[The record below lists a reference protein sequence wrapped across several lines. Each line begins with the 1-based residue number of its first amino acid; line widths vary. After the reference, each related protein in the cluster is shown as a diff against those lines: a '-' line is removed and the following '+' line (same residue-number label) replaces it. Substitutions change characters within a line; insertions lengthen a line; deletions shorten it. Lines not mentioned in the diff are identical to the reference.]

1 MNKSYLVTG
10 AKLRCMWGSKPG
22 TLVISEGH
30 NVIAGGRPKANCSD
44 SRKGENIPEFGIC
57 GISSCGRT
65 CRECM
70 SLADKWINTSGSSWK
85 LEKLNGDTALTMD
98 SILLCRKG
106 GIIVPE
112 TSGQG
117 DVRKID
123 WKQLMARYPI
133 LGFAAMLGKM
143 GCSVFGFDPINLNT
157 GNFIYEKEDLVI
169 HGITTLSFHIT
180 YNSMEEYSGGSLGE
194 GWHHNYEISVDDKGD
209 GMLDLHLGDGRV
221 VSYRRSIG
229 NLYTP
234 LLKGI
239 GLIKQEPDGYHYAA
253 GKDMEYTF
261 DKQGRLLTR
270 KDRNG
275 NTDRFVYNS
284 SGQLCEARG
293 ANGGILYYR
302 YNKEGNLYH
311 VSDHTGREV
320 CLRYSYRVL
329 QQYINPSGQ
338 TYTYQYNENL
348 RLESVT
354 TPRGI
359 EGVRNVYDGA
369 NRVISQTLPDGGTAE
384 FLYDDEGKRT
394 YARDQNGYITSYE
407 SDDKFRNIRT
417 LYKDG
422 EERYAYN
429 DNDQRTLYVDKN
441 GNKTQYSYDEQGNLI
456 KIQDALGI
464 VKNFTYNTEGKLL
477 TASIEGDQ
485 LLENIYDKDGHLIR
499 TTDALGRSRKTVY
512 DDKGLPVQIILPDGS
527 SIELTHDERGN
538 ISSIT
543 NAGQSAILYE
553 YDALNRVIQVTDSEG
568 NQVSYQYDERDH
580 LLSETN
586 PEGAVR
592 SYVYDASGR
601 PVKTTDFDGGVML
614 TAYNVVGKPEK
625 ITDKEGSETKISY
638 DPAGN
643 ISEEV
648 SPSGTVSVYQYD
660 RNNRLI
666 QAKQTAPQ
674 QEEPAERVT
683 EYTYDPAGNLLRAQ
697 AGDGKEVMTAV
708 SYEYDAL
715 NRVTAVTSPAGGR
728 TVYTYDKKTGKI
740 SSITDAAG
748 NQRTFRY
755 NILGELTEE
764 TDIHGNTTRYEYNAL
779 GRPATITDGAGRTT
793 RHTYL
798 PGGRLEKTEY
808 SDGTYIS
815 YEYDSIGRLKK
826 KTDQSGRS
834 ITYTYDCMGRIL
846 TVSGSAGQ
854 EKSYTYDAI
863 GNVTSVTD
871 ADGNVTKYAYTLNG
885 RLKEVT
891 DALGNKTEYA
901 YDKADRLIYI
911 CQHGQ
916 AGEADRTTA
925 YERDAFGQV
934 VCIRDAS
941 GGEEHFC
948 YDALGRM
955 IEKTDREGLVTA
967 YTYTPDGRPESILYG
982 DGRSAQMEYTPLRQL
997 AKVKDWLGETRIERS
1012 RQGNPVSI
1020 TDHNGRTVRYEWG
1033 SMGQREG
1040 MIYPD
1045 GTKISWKYDS
1055 LLRPVQMDR
1064 TATGRDQ
1071 LWTQYQYDGQ
1081 GRLSE
1086 KRTSGG
1092 YITRWQYDE
1101 TGLLGELSH
1110 TDASGILD
1118 RFQYTYDA
1126 AGNKTAIRKERR
1138 GFPEESGSYQ
1148 YAYDG
1153 LHRLTG
1159 VEKDGKPLRSYQYD
1173 TFGNRTVMEDCT
1185 RGIMTVSEYDA
1196 LNHLIRQE
1204 ISKDAFPEDTIQ
1216 KTYTYD
1222 KRGNLT
1228 GEYQDGDLL
1237 HGYAFNSMNRLEKA
1251 WDSEGTEAEYFY
1263 NALGQRTARST
1274 AEETEEYLLDLT
1286 KPYHNLLELHK
1297 GKHRQT
1303 FYWDMN
1309 VSAMEDENRTLQYYL
1324 QDELGSPLRVLYRSG
1339 SGAAYG
1345 YDEFGADLYDPE
1357 KNPCAGRQYS
1367 RQGEHQP
1374 FGFTGYRY
1382 DDISGTYFAQA
1393 REYQPGEGRFTAED
1407 ILRGRNTIPKT
1418 LNRYGYCWGNP
1429 IQYVD
1434 VNGRDPITP
1443 QDIQK
1448 GFWES
1453 VLNAADRV
1461 VDDFSYQ
1468 MDCIENDIKD
1478 AVNEG
1483 YQMVKDGV
1491 QTGLDFLGDM
1501 VDSGM
1506 QMAEN
1511 GMKAVG
1517 DGIQTAV
1524 NRAKVGWND
1533 IIDNTIDEIKSYSE
1547 TIEQTTGIK
1556 TMGFSPYSGRT
1567 EMGISVGYGTSFVFD
1582 SMGNLAWQVNANVGG
1597 GFFGAGAGKSFM
1609 VTNAPSYKDLEGWGG
1624 VIGGSITCKYFNMA
1638 YDQIFMSEYTGAS
1651 FYGKIGEYPLNI
1663 SMHGEASYTFTIIHI
1678 NIYKLLDIL
1687 KFKDVGTCS

>member
-30 NVIAGGRPKANCSD
+30 NVIASGRPKANCSD

-180 YNSMEEYSGGSLGE
+180 YNSMEEYSGGALGE

-209 GMLDLHLGDGRV
+209 GMLELHLGDGRV
-221 VSYRRSIG
+221 VPYRRSIG

-239 GLIKQEPDGYHYAA
+239 GLIKQEPNGYHYAT
-253 GKDMEYTF
+253 GQGMEYTF

-648 SPSGTVSVYQYD
+648 SPSGTVSAYQYD

-715 NRVTAVTSPAGGR
+715 NRVTAVISPVGGR

-826 KTDQSGRS
+826 KTDQSRRS

-863 GNVTSVTD
+863 GNVTSATD

-997 AKVKDWLGETRIERS
+997 AAVKDWLGETRIERS

-1055 LLRPVQMDR
+1055 LLRPVQMNR
-1064 TATGRDQ
+1064 TAAGRDP

-1274 AEETEEYLLDLT
+1274 AGETEEYLLDLT
-1286 KPYHNLLELHK
+1286 KPYHNLLELQK

-1357 KNPCAGRQYS
+1357 KKPGAGRQYS

-1393 REYQPGEGRFTAED
+1393 REYQPGVGRFTAED
-1407 ILRGRNTIPKT
+1407 ILRGRNNIPKT
-1418 LNRYGYCWGNP
+1418 LNRYGYCWNNP
-1429 IQYVD
+1429 LIFFD
-1434 VNGRDPITP
+1434 LNGRSPKKAKKGTDDDDDWLNLPAADTPVENPTVTFCVEAPDPGTRNAINNMEVGHTFLTVDYGNGDVYSFGFYPEKLTRTDIIFQRSIKGGVENDNGHEYNEYLTYEITREQADQLLEFAQNYDEKYNVVTNNCTTFAVDALKSIGINVP
-1443 QDIQK
+1443 TTEKTWTLPDNIEEMIGCNEYIIRFLGGYDIQ
-1448 GFWES
+1448 GYS
-1453 VLNAADRV
+1453 PADAAADIAE
-1461 VDDFSYQ
+1461 YKA
-1468 MDCIENDIKD
+1468 DC
-1478 AVNEG
+1478 
-1483 YQMVKDGV
+1483 
-1491 QTGLDFLGDM
+1491 
-1501 VDSGM
+1501 
-1506 QMAEN
+1506 
-1511 GMKAVG
+1511 
-1517 DGIQTAV
+1517 
-1524 NRAKVGWND
+1524 
-1533 IIDNTIDEIKSYSE
+1533 
-1547 TIEQTTGIK
+1547 
-1556 TMGFSPYSGRT
+1556 
-1567 EMGISVGYGTSFVFD
+1567 
-1582 SMGNLAWQVNANVGG
+1582 
-1597 GFFGAGAGKSFM
+1597 
-1609 VTNAPSYKDLEGWGG
+1609 DL
-1624 VIGGSITCKYFNMA
+1624 N
-1638 YDQIFMSEYTGAS
+1638 
-1651 FYGKIGEYPLNI
+1651 
-1663 SMHGEASYTFTIIHI
+1663 
-1678 NIYKLLDIL
+1678 
-1687 KFKDVGTCS
+1687 

>member
-22 TLVISEGH
+22 TLVMSEGH

-44 SRKGENIPEFGIC
+44 SRKGENIPDFGIC

-180 YNSMEEYSGGSLGE
+180 YNSMEEYSGGALGE
-194 GWHHNYEISVDDKGD
+194 GWHHNYEILVDDKGD
-209 GMLDLHLGDGRV
+209 GMLELHLGDGRV
-221 VSYRRSIG
+221 VPYRRSIG

-239 GLIKQEPDGYHYAA
+239 GLIKQEPNGYHYAT
-253 GKDMEYTF
+253 GQGMEYTF

-369 NRVISQTLPDGGTAE
+369 NRVVSQTLPDGGTAE

-648 SPSGTVSVYQYD
+648 SPSGTVSAYQYD

-715 NRVTAVTSPAGGR
+715 NRVTAVISPAGGR

-854 EKSYTYDAI
+854 EKSYTYDAM
-863 GNVTSVTD
+863 GNVTSATD

-934 VCIRDAS
+934 VCIRDAL

-997 AKVKDWLGETRIERS
+997 AKVKDWLGETKIERD
-1012 RQGNPVSI
+1012 RCGNPVSI

-1064 TATGRDQ
+1064 TAAGRDP

-1126 AGNKTAIRKERR
+1126 AGNKTAIKKERR

-1148 YAYDG
+1148 YTYDG

-1204 ISKDAFPEDTIQ
+1204 ISKGAFPEDTIQ

-1263 NALGQRTARST
+1263 NALGQRTAT

-1286 KPYHNLLELHK
+1286 KPYHNLLERQK

-1345 YDEFGADLYDPE
+1345 YDEFGVDLYDPE

>member
-1 MNKSYLVTG
+1 M
-10 AKLRCMWGSKPG
+10 
-22 TLVISEGH
+22 
-30 NVIAGGRPKANCSD
+30 
-44 SRKGENIPEFGIC
+44 
-57 GISSCGRT
+57 
-65 CRECM
+65 
-70 SLADKWINTSGSSWK
+70 
-85 LEKLNGDTALTMD
+85 
-98 SILLCRKG
+98 
-106 GIIVPE
+106 
-112 TSGQG
+112 
-117 DVRKID
+117 
-123 WKQLMARYPI
+123 
-133 LGFAAMLGKM
+133 
-143 GCSVFGFDPINLNT
+143 
-157 GNFIYEKEDLVI
+157 
-169 HGITTLSFHIT
+169 
-180 YNSMEEYSGGSLGE
+180 
-194 GWHHNYEISVDDKGD
+194 
-209 GMLDLHLGDGRV
+209 
-221 VSYRRSIG
+221 
-229 NLYTP
+229 
-234 LLKGI
+234 
-239 GLIKQEPDGYHYAA
+239 
-253 GKDMEYTF
+253 
-261 DKQGRLLTR
+261 
-270 KDRNG
+270 
-275 NTDRFVYNS
+275 
-284 SGQLCEARG
+284 
-293 ANGGILYYR
+293 
-302 YNKEGNLYH
+302 
-311 VSDHTGREV
+311 
-320 CLRYSYRVL
+320 
-329 QQYINPSGQ
+329 
-338 TYTYQYNENL
+338 
-348 RLESVT
+348 
-354 TPRGI
+354 
-359 EGVRNVYDGA
+359 
-369 NRVISQTLPDGGTAE
+369 
-384 FLYDDEGKRT
+384 
-394 YARDQNGYITSYE
+394 
-407 SDDKFRNIRT
+407 
-417 LYKDG
+417 
-422 EERYAYN
+422 
-429 DNDQRTLYVDKN
+429 
-441 GNKTQYSYDEQGNLI
+441 
-456 KIQDALGI
+456 
-464 VKNFTYNTEGKLL
+464 
-477 TASIEGDQ
+477 
-485 LLENIYDKDGHLIR
+485 
-499 TTDALGRSRKTVY
+499 
-512 DDKGLPVQIILPDGS
+512 
-527 SIELTHDERGN
+527 
-538 ISSIT
+538 
-543 NAGQSAILYE
+543 
-553 YDALNRVIQVTDSEG
+553 
-568 NQVSYQYDERDH
+568 
-580 LLSETN
+580 
-586 PEGAVR
+586 
-592 SYVYDASGR
+592 
-601 PVKTTDFDGGVML
+601 
-614 TAYNVVGKPEK
+614 
-625 ITDKEGSETKISY
+625 
-638 DPAGN
+638 
-643 ISEEV
+643 
-648 SPSGTVSVYQYD
+648 
-660 RNNRLI
+660 
-666 QAKQTAPQ
+666 
-674 QEEPAERVT
+674 T

-715 NRVTAVTSPAGGR
+715 NRVTAVISPVGGR

-863 GNVTSVTD
+863 GNVTSATD

-997 AKVKDWLGETRIERS
+997 AAVKDWLGETRIERS

-1055 LLRPVQMDR
+1055 LLRPVQMNR
-1064 TATGRDQ
+1064 TAAGRDP

-1274 AEETEEYLLDLT
+1274 AGETEEYLLDLT
-1286 KPYHNLLELHK
+1286 KPYHNLLELQK

-1357 KNPCAGRQYS
+1357 KKPGAGRQYS

-1393 REYQPGEGRFTAED
+1393 REYQPGVGRFTAED
-1407 ILRGRNTIPKT
+1407 VVRGNGADPKVF
-1418 LNRYGYCWGNP
+1418 NHYEYCFNNP
-1429 IQYVD
+1429 ILLVDLNGLKPRPAWLDGIYAHIQFETLFLLLYSELYVERRKKDNIYGKANVYIPGGGKTGGRGFAD
-1434 VNGRDPITP
+1434 VVLYTKDNAQIYEIKPQSYYNDLKKKQDGEDQLKRYIDTYNNNGNNPGAI
-1443 QDIQK
+1443 K
-1448 GFWES
+1448 GLPE
-1453 VLNAADRV
+1453 N
-1461 VDDFSYQ
+1461 VDTIIYKKMNYWFSKNKSIIYR
-1468 MDCIENDIKD
+1468 MYDDSPGMIYYEFIE
-1478 AVNEG
+1478 
-1483 YQMVKDGV
+1483 
-1491 QTGLDFLGDM
+1491 
-1501 VDSGM
+1501 
-1506 QMAEN
+1506 EN
-1511 GMKAVG
+1511 GQPSTVTTYELDEDTEKLLTIMLISPLVGAEAIAGVGEAVMNG
-1517 DGIQTAV
+1517 LFFLLIPQYELDTIKQRYTDGC
-1524 NRAKVGWND
+1524 
-1533 IIDNTIDEIKSYSE
+1533 E
-1547 TIEQTTGIK
+1547 
-1556 TMGFSPYSGRT
+1556 
-1567 EMGISVGYGTSFVFD
+1567 
-1582 SMGNLAWQVNANVGG
+1582 VNA
-1597 GFFGAGAGKSFM
+1597 
-1609 VTNAPSYKDLEGWGG
+1609 
-1624 VIGGSITCKYFNMA
+1624 
-1638 YDQIFMSEYTGAS
+1638 
-1651 FYGKIGEYPLNI
+1651 
-1663 SMHGEASYTFTIIHI
+1663 
-1678 NIYKLLDIL
+1678 
-1687 KFKDVGTCS
+1687 

>member
-1 MNKSYLVTG
+1 
-10 AKLRCMWGSKPG
+10 
-22 TLVISEGH
+22 
-30 NVIAGGRPKANCSD
+30 
-44 SRKGENIPEFGIC
+44 
-57 GISSCGRT
+57 
-65 CRECM
+65 
-70 SLADKWINTSGSSWK
+70 
-85 LEKLNGDTALTMD
+85 
-98 SILLCRKG
+98 
-106 GIIVPE
+106 
-112 TSGQG
+112 
-117 DVRKID
+117 
-123 WKQLMARYPI
+123 
-133 LGFAAMLGKM
+133 
-143 GCSVFGFDPINLNT
+143 
-157 GNFIYEKEDLVI
+157 
-169 HGITTLSFHIT
+169 
-180 YNSMEEYSGGSLGE
+180 
-194 GWHHNYEISVDDKGD
+194 
-209 GMLDLHLGDGRV
+209 
-221 VSYRRSIG
+221 
-229 NLYTP
+229 
-234 LLKGI
+234 
-239 GLIKQEPDGYHYAA
+239 
-253 GKDMEYTF
+253 
-261 DKQGRLLTR
+261 
-270 KDRNG
+270 
-275 NTDRFVYNS
+275 
-284 SGQLCEARG
+284 
-293 ANGGILYYR
+293 
-302 YNKEGNLYH
+302 
-311 VSDHTGREV
+311 
-320 CLRYSYRVL
+320 
-329 QQYINPSGQ
+329 
-338 TYTYQYNENL
+338 
-348 RLESVT
+348 
-354 TPRGI
+354 
-359 EGVRNVYDGA
+359 
-369 NRVISQTLPDGGTAE
+369 
-384 FLYDDEGKRT
+384 
-394 YARDQNGYITSYE
+394 
-407 SDDKFRNIRT
+407 
-417 LYKDG
+417 
-422 EERYAYN
+422 
-429 DNDQRTLYVDKN
+429 
-441 GNKTQYSYDEQGNLI
+441 
-456 KIQDALGI
+456 
-464 VKNFTYNTEGKLL
+464 
-477 TASIEGDQ
+477 
-485 LLENIYDKDGHLIR
+485 
-499 TTDALGRSRKTVY
+499 
-512 DDKGLPVQIILPDGS
+512 
-527 SIELTHDERGN
+527 
-538 ISSIT
+538 
-543 NAGQSAILYE
+543 
-553 YDALNRVIQVTDSEG
+553 
-568 NQVSYQYDERDH
+568 
-580 LLSETN
+580 
-586 PEGAVR
+586 
-592 SYVYDASGR
+592 
-601 PVKTTDFDGGVML
+601 ML

-625 ITDKEGSETKISY
+625 ITDKEGNETKISY

-648 SPSGTVSVYQYD
+648 FPSGTVSTYQYD

-674 QEEPAERVT
+674 QEEPEERVT
-683 EYTYDPAGNLLRAQ
+683 EYTYDPAGNL
-697 AGDGKEVMTAV
+697 
-708 SYEYDAL
+708 
-715 NRVTAVTSPAGGR
+715 
-728 TVYTYDKKTGKI
+728 
-740 SSITDAAG
+740 
-748 NQRTFRY
+748 RTFRY

-834 ITYTYDCMGRIL
+834 INYTYDCMGRIL

-854 EKSYTYDAI
+854 EKSYTYDAM
-863 GNVTSVTD
+863 GNVTSATD

-891 DALGNKTEYA
+891 DAHGNKTEYA

-934 VCIRDAS
+934 VCIHDAL

-955 IEKTDREGLVTA
+955 TEKTDREGLVTA

-982 DGRSAQMEYTPLRQL
+982 DGRNAQMEYTPLRQL

-1064 TATGRDQ
+1064 TAAGRDP

-1118 RFQYTYDA
+1118 RFQYAYDA

-1148 YAYDG
+1148 YTYDG

-1173 TFGNRTVMEDCT
+1173 IFGNRTVMEDCT

-1339 SGAAYG
+1339 SGEAYG

-1357 KNPCAGRQYS
+1357 KKPGAGRQYS

-1393 REYQPGEGRFTAED
+1393 REYQPGVGRFTAED
-1407 ILRGRNTIPKT
+1407 VVRGNGADPKVF
-1418 LNRYGYCWGNP
+1418 NHYEYCFNNP
-1429 IQYVD
+1429 ILLVD
-1434 VNGRDPITP
+1434 LNGLKPRPA
-1443 QDIQK
+1443 
-1448 GFWES
+1448 W
-1453 VLNAADRV
+1453 L
-1461 VDDFSYQ
+1461 
-1468 MDCIENDIKD
+1468 
-1478 AVNEG
+1478 
-1483 YQMVKDGV
+1483 
-1491 QTGLDFLGDM
+1491 
-1501 VDSGM
+1501 
-1506 QMAEN
+1506 
-1511 GMKAVG
+1511 
-1517 DGIQTAV
+1517 DGIYAHIQFETLFLLLYSELYEE
-1524 NRAKVGWND
+1524 RRKKDD
-1533 IIDNTIDEIKSYSE
+1533 IYGKANVYIPGGGKTGGRGFADVVLYTKDNAQIYEIKPQSYYNDLKKKQDGE
-1547 TIEQTTGIK
+1547 DQLKRYIDTYNNNGNIPGAIEGK
-1556 TMGFSPYSGRT
+1556 T
-1567 EMGISVGYGTSFVFD
+1567 E
-1582 SMGNLAWQVNANVGG
+1582 NV
-1597 GFFGAGAGKSFM
+1597 
-1609 VTNAPSYKDLEGWGG
+1609 D
-1624 VIGGSITCKYFNMA
+1624 
-1638 YDQIFMSEYTGAS
+1638 
-1651 FYGKIGEYPLNI
+1651 
-1663 SMHGEASYTFTIIHI
+1663 TII
-1678 NIYKLLDIL
+1678 YLM
-1687 KFKDVGTCS
+1687 S

>member
-1 MNKSYLVTG
+1 
-10 AKLRCMWGSKPG
+10 MWGSKPG
-22 TLVISEGH
+22 TLVMSEGH

-44 SRKGENIPEFGIC
+44 SRKGENIPDFGIC

-133 LGFAAMLGKM
+133 IGFAAMLGKI
-143 GCSVFGFDPINLNT
+143 GCSVFGFDPVNLNT

-180 YNSMEEYSGGSLGE
+180 YNSMEEYSGGALGE
-194 GWHHNYEISVDDKGD
+194 GWHHNYEILVDDKGD
-209 GMLDLHLGDGRV
+209 GMLELHLGDGRV
-221 VSYRRSIG
+221 VPYRRSIG

-239 GLIKQEPDGYHYAA
+239 GLIKQEPNGYHYAT
-253 GKDMEYTF
+253 GQGMEYTF

-320 CLRYSYRVL
+320 RLRYSYRVL

-477 TASIEGDQ
+477 TASIEGSQ
-485 LLENIYDKDGHLIR
+485 LLENVYDKDGHLIK

-512 DDKGLPVQIILPDGS
+512 DEKGLPVQIILPDKS
-527 SIELTHDERGN
+527 SIKLTHDERGN

-625 ITDKEGSETKISY
+625 ITDKEGNETKISY

-715 NRVTAVTSPAGGR
+715 NRVTAVTSPVGGR

-854 EKSYTYDAI
+854 EKSYTYDAM
-863 GNVTSVTD
+863 GNVTSATD

-941 GGEEHFC
+941 GSEEHFC

-997 AKVKDWLGETRIERS
+997 AKVKDWLGETKIERD
-1012 RQGNPVSI
+1012 RCGNPVSI

-1064 TATGRDQ
+1064 TAAGRDP

-1126 AGNKTAIRKERR
+1126 AGNKTAIKKERR

-1148 YAYDG
+1148 YTYDG

-1263 NALGQRTARST
+1263 NALGQRTAT

-1286 KPYHNLLELHK
+1286 KPYHNLLERQK

-1357 KNPCAGRQYS
+1357 KKPGAGRQYS

>member
-1 MNKSYLVTG
+1 M
-10 AKLRCMWGSKPG
+10 
-22 TLVISEGH
+22 
-30 NVIAGGRPKANCSD
+30 
-44 SRKGENIPEFGIC
+44 
-57 GISSCGRT
+57 
-65 CRECM
+65 
-70 SLADKWINTSGSSWK
+70 
-85 LEKLNGDTALTMD
+85 
-98 SILLCRKG
+98 
-106 GIIVPE
+106 
-112 TSGQG
+112 
-117 DVRKID
+117 
-123 WKQLMARYPI
+123 
-133 LGFAAMLGKM
+133 
-143 GCSVFGFDPINLNT
+143 
-157 GNFIYEKEDLVI
+157 
-169 HGITTLSFHIT
+169 
-180 YNSMEEYSGGSLGE
+180 
-194 GWHHNYEISVDDKGD
+194 
-209 GMLDLHLGDGRV
+209 
-221 VSYRRSIG
+221 
-229 NLYTP
+229 
-234 LLKGI
+234 
-239 GLIKQEPDGYHYAA
+239 
-253 GKDMEYTF
+253 
-261 DKQGRLLTR
+261 
-270 KDRNG
+270 
-275 NTDRFVYNS
+275 
-284 SGQLCEARG
+284 
-293 ANGGILYYR
+293 
-302 YNKEGNLYH
+302 
-311 VSDHTGREV
+311 
-320 CLRYSYRVL
+320 
-329 QQYINPSGQ
+329 
-338 TYTYQYNENL
+338 
-348 RLESVT
+348 
-354 TPRGI
+354 
-359 EGVRNVYDGA
+359 
-369 NRVISQTLPDGGTAE
+369 
-384 FLYDDEGKRT
+384 
-394 YARDQNGYITSYE
+394 
-407 SDDKFRNIRT
+407 
-417 LYKDG
+417 
-422 EERYAYN
+422 
-429 DNDQRTLYVDKN
+429 
-441 GNKTQYSYDEQGNLI
+441 
-456 KIQDALGI
+456 
-464 VKNFTYNTEGKLL
+464 
-477 TASIEGDQ
+477 
-485 LLENIYDKDGHLIR
+485 
-499 TTDALGRSRKTVY
+499 
-512 DDKGLPVQIILPDGS
+512 
-527 SIELTHDERGN
+527 
-538 ISSIT
+538 
-543 NAGQSAILYE
+543 
-553 YDALNRVIQVTDSEG
+553 
-568 NQVSYQYDERDH
+568 
-580 LLSETN
+580 
-586 PEGAVR
+586 
-592 SYVYDASGR
+592 
-601 PVKTTDFDGGVML
+601 
-614 TAYNVVGKPEK
+614 
-625 ITDKEGSETKISY
+625 
-638 DPAGN
+638 
-643 ISEEV
+643 
-648 SPSGTVSVYQYD
+648 
-660 RNNRLI
+660 
-666 QAKQTAPQ
+666 
-674 QEEPAERVT
+674 
-683 EYTYDPAGNLLRAQ
+683 
-697 AGDGKEVMTAV
+697 
-708 SYEYDAL
+708 
-715 NRVTAVTSPAGGR
+715 
-728 TVYTYDKKTGKI
+728 
-740 SSITDAAG
+740 TDAAG

-854 EKSYTYDAI
+854 EKSYTYDAM
-863 GNVTSVTD
+863 GNVTSATD

-891 DALGNKTEYA
+891 DAHGNKTEYV

-934 VCIRDAS
+934 VCIRDAL

-997 AKVKDWLGETRIERS
+997 AAVKDWLGETRIERS

-1064 TATGRDQ
+1064 TAAGRDP

-1086 KRTSGG
+1086 KRTFGG
-1092 YITRWQYDE
+1092 YTTRWQYDE

-1148 YAYDG
+1148 YTYDG

-1204 ISKDAFPEDTIQ
+1204 ISKAAFPEDTIQ

-1228 GEYQDGDLL
+1228 GEYQDGELL
-1237 HGYAFNSMNRLEKA
+1237 HGYTFDSMNRLEKA

-1357 KNPCAGRQYS
+1357 KKPCAGRHYS

-1393 REYQPGEGRFTAED
+1393 REYQPGVGRFTAED
-1407 ILRGRNTIPKT
+1407 ILRGRSTVPNT
-1418 LNRYGYCWGNP
+1418 LNRYGYCWNNPLIFFDLNGQSPKKAKKETDDYDWLNLPAPDTPVENPTVTFCVQAPDPGTRNAISAKGVGHTFLTVDYGNGNVYSFGFYP
-1429 IQYVD
+1429 EKLKDIDIIFQNNVKGMIGDDKRHSYNEYLTYEITQEQADQLLVFAQNYDEKYNVVTNNCTTFAVD
-1434 VNGRDPITP
+1434 ALKSIGINVPITEKTWTLP
-1443 QDIQK
+1443 DNIEEII
-1448 GFWES
+1448 GFNEFIIRS
-1453 VLNAADRV
+1453 LGGYDVQGYSPADAAADIAE
-1461 VDDFSYQ
+1461 YKA
-1468 MDCIENDIKD
+1468 DC
-1478 AVNEG
+1478 
-1483 YQMVKDGV
+1483 
-1491 QTGLDFLGDM
+1491 
-1501 VDSGM
+1501 
-1506 QMAEN
+1506 
-1511 GMKAVG
+1511 
-1517 DGIQTAV
+1517 
-1524 NRAKVGWND
+1524 
-1533 IIDNTIDEIKSYSE
+1533 
-1547 TIEQTTGIK
+1547 
-1556 TMGFSPYSGRT
+1556 
-1567 EMGISVGYGTSFVFD
+1567 
-1582 SMGNLAWQVNANVGG
+1582 
-1597 GFFGAGAGKSFM
+1597 
-1609 VTNAPSYKDLEGWGG
+1609 DL
-1624 VIGGSITCKYFNMA
+1624 N
-1638 YDQIFMSEYTGAS
+1638 
-1651 FYGKIGEYPLNI
+1651 
-1663 SMHGEASYTFTIIHI
+1663 
-1678 NIYKLLDIL
+1678 
-1687 KFKDVGTCS
+1687 

>member
-1 MNKSYLVTG
+1 M
-10 AKLRCMWGSKPG
+10 
-22 TLVISEGH
+22 I
-30 NVIAGGRPKANCSD
+30 
-44 SRKGENIPEFGIC
+44 
-57 GISSCGRT
+57 
-65 CRECM
+65 
-70 SLADKWINTSGSSWK
+70 
-85 LEKLNGDTALTMD
+85 
-98 SILLCRKG
+98 
-106 GIIVPE
+106 
-112 TSGQG
+112 
-117 DVRKID
+117 
-123 WKQLMARYPI
+123 
-133 LGFAAMLGKM
+133 
-143 GCSVFGFDPINLNT
+143 
-157 GNFIYEKEDLVI
+157 
-169 HGITTLSFHIT
+169 
-180 YNSMEEYSGGSLGE
+180 
-194 GWHHNYEISVDDKGD
+194 
-209 GMLDLHLGDGRV
+209 
-221 VSYRRSIG
+221 
-229 NLYTP
+229 
-234 LLKGI
+234 
-239 GLIKQEPDGYHYAA
+239 
-253 GKDMEYTF
+253 
-261 DKQGRLLTR
+261 
-270 KDRNG
+270 
-275 NTDRFVYNS
+275 
-284 SGQLCEARG
+284 
-293 ANGGILYYR
+293 
-302 YNKEGNLYH
+302 
-311 VSDHTGREV
+311 
-320 CLRYSYRVL
+320 
-329 QQYINPSGQ
+329 
-338 TYTYQYNENL
+338 
-348 RLESVT
+348 

-512 DDKGLPVQIILPDGS
+512 DDKGLPVQIILPDKS
-527 SIELTHDERGN
+527 SIKLTHDERGN

-715 NRVTAVTSPAGGR
+715 NRVTAVTSPVGGR

-854 EKSYTYDAI
+854 EKSYTYDAM
-863 GNVTSVTD
+863 GNVTSATD

-941 GGEEHFC
+941 GGEEHFR

-955 IEKTDREGLVTA
+955 TEKTDREGLVTA
-967 YTYTPDGRPESILYG
+967 YTYTADGRPESILYG

-997 AKVKDWLGETRIERS
+997 AKVKDWLGETKIERD
-1012 RQGNPVSI
+1012 RCGNPVSI

-1055 LLRPVQMDR
+1055 LLRPVQMNR
-1064 TATGRDQ
+1064 TAAGRDP

-1126 AGNKTAIRKERR
+1126 AGNKTAIKKERR

-1148 YAYDG
+1148 YTYDG

-1204 ISKDAFPEDTIQ
+1204 ISKAAFPEDTIQ

-1222 KRGNLT
+1222 KRGSLT
-1228 GEYQDGDLL
+1228 GEYQDGELL
-1237 HGYAFNSMNRLEKA
+1237 HGYAYNSMNRLEKA
-1251 WDSEGTEAEYFY
+1251 WDSEGKEAEYFY

-1274 AEETEEYLLDLT
+1274 VEETEEYLLDLT
-1286 KPYHNLLELHK
+1286 KPYHNLLERQK

-1418 LNRYGYCWGNP
+1418 LNRYGYCWNNPLIFFDLNGQSPKKAKKETDDDDWLNPPATPDPPAENPTVTFCVDAPDPGTRNAIYDRDVGHTFLTVDYGNGDVYSFGFYP
-1429 IQYVD
+1429 EKLTRTGIIFQKSIKGVIKNDKGHEYNEYLTYEITQEQADQLLEFAQNYDEKYNVVTNNCTTFVVD
-1434 VNGRDPITP
+1434 ALKSIGINVPTTEKTWTLPDNIEEMIGCNEFIIRLLGGY
-1443 QDIQK
+1443 DIQ
-1448 GFWES
+1448 GYS
-1453 VLNAADRV
+1453 PADAAAD
-1461 VDDFSYQ
+1461 
-1468 MDCIENDIKD
+1468 I
-1478 AVNEG
+1478 
-1483 YQMVKDGV
+1483 
-1491 QTGLDFLGDM
+1491 
-1501 VDSGM
+1501 
-1506 QMAEN
+1506 AEY
-1511 GMKAVG
+1511 KA
-1517 DGIQTAV
+1517 
-1524 NRAKVGWND
+1524 NC
-1533 IIDNTIDEIKSYSE
+1533 
-1547 TIEQTTGIK
+1547 
-1556 TMGFSPYSGRT
+1556 
-1567 EMGISVGYGTSFVFD
+1567 
-1582 SMGNLAWQVNANVGG
+1582 
-1597 GFFGAGAGKSFM
+1597 
-1609 VTNAPSYKDLEGWGG
+1609 DL
-1624 VIGGSITCKYFNMA
+1624 N
-1638 YDQIFMSEYTGAS
+1638 
-1651 FYGKIGEYPLNI
+1651 
-1663 SMHGEASYTFTIIHI
+1663 
-1678 NIYKLLDIL
+1678 
-1687 KFKDVGTCS
+1687 

>member
-1 MNKSYLVTG
+1 M
-10 AKLRCMWGSKPG
+10 
-22 TLVISEGH
+22 
-30 NVIAGGRPKANCSD
+30 
-44 SRKGENIPEFGIC
+44 
-57 GISSCGRT
+57 
-65 CRECM
+65 
-70 SLADKWINTSGSSWK
+70 
-85 LEKLNGDTALTMD
+85 
-98 SILLCRKG
+98 
-106 GIIVPE
+106 
-112 TSGQG
+112 
-117 DVRKID
+117 
-123 WKQLMARYPI
+123 
-133 LGFAAMLGKM
+133 
-143 GCSVFGFDPINLNT
+143 
-157 GNFIYEKEDLVI
+157 
-169 HGITTLSFHIT
+169 
-180 YNSMEEYSGGSLGE
+180 
-194 GWHHNYEISVDDKGD
+194 
-209 GMLDLHLGDGRV
+209 
-221 VSYRRSIG
+221 
-229 NLYTP
+229 
-234 LLKGI
+234 
-239 GLIKQEPDGYHYAA
+239 
-253 GKDMEYTF
+253 
-261 DKQGRLLTR
+261 
-270 KDRNG
+270 
-275 NTDRFVYNS
+275 
-284 SGQLCEARG
+284 
-293 ANGGILYYR
+293 
-302 YNKEGNLYH
+302 
-311 VSDHTGREV
+311 
-320 CLRYSYRVL
+320 
-329 QQYINPSGQ
+329 
-338 TYTYQYNENL
+338 
-348 RLESVT
+348 
-354 TPRGI
+354 
-359 EGVRNVYDGA
+359 
-369 NRVISQTLPDGGTAE
+369 
-384 FLYDDEGKRT
+384 
-394 YARDQNGYITSYE
+394 
-407 SDDKFRNIRT
+407 
-417 LYKDG
+417 
-422 EERYAYN
+422 
-429 DNDQRTLYVDKN
+429 
-441 GNKTQYSYDEQGNLI
+441 
-456 KIQDALGI
+456 
-464 VKNFTYNTEGKLL
+464 
-477 TASIEGDQ
+477 
-485 LLENIYDKDGHLIR
+485 
-499 TTDALGRSRKTVY
+499 
-512 DDKGLPVQIILPDGS
+512 
-527 SIELTHDERGN
+527 
-538 ISSIT
+538 
-543 NAGQSAILYE
+543 
-553 YDALNRVIQVTDSEG
+553 
-568 NQVSYQYDERDH
+568 
-580 LLSETN
+580 
-586 PEGAVR
+586 
-592 SYVYDASGR
+592 
-601 PVKTTDFDGGVML
+601 
-614 TAYNVVGKPEK
+614 
-625 ITDKEGSETKISY
+625 
-638 DPAGN
+638 
-643 ISEEV
+643 
-648 SPSGTVSVYQYD
+648 
-660 RNNRLI
+660 
-666 QAKQTAPQ
+666 
-674 QEEPAERVT
+674 T

-715 NRVTAVTSPAGGR
+715 NRVTAVISPVGGR

-854 EKSYTYDAI
+854 EKSYTYDVM
-863 GNVTSVTD
+863 GNVTSATD

-891 DALGNKTEYA
+891 DAHGNKTEYA

-916 AGEADRTTA
+916 SGEADRTTA

-941 GGEEHFC
+941 GGEEHFR

-955 IEKTDREGLVTA
+955 TEKTDREGLVTA
-967 YTYTPDGRPESILYG
+967 YTYTADGRPESILYG

-997 AKVKDWLGETRIERS
+997 TVVKDWLGETKIERD
-1012 RQGNPVSI
+1012 RCGNPVSI

-1055 LLRPVQMDR
+1055 LLRPVQMNR
-1064 TATGRDQ
+1064 TAAGRDP

-1159 VEKDGKPLRSYQYD
+1159 VERDGKPLRSYQYD

-1185 RGIMTVSEYDA
+1185 RGIMTISEYDA

-1204 ISKDAFPEDTIQ
+1204 ISKAAFPENAIQ

-1222 KRGNLT
+1222 KRGSLT
-1228 GEYQDGDLL
+1228 GEYQDGELL
-1237 HGYAFNSMNRLEKA
+1237 HGYAYNSMNRLEKA
-1251 WDSEGTEAEYFY
+1251 WDSEGKEAEYFY

-1274 AEETEEYLLDLT
+1274 VEETEEYLLDLT
-1286 KPYHNLLELHK
+1286 KPYHNLLERQK

-1324 QDELGSPLRVLYRSG
+1324 QDELGSPLRVLYGSG

-1418 LNRYGYCWGNP
+1418 LNRYGYCWNNPLIFFDLNGQSPKKAKKETDDDDWLNPPATPDPPAENPTVTFCVDAPDPGTRNAIYDRDVGHTFLTVDYGNGDVYSFGFYP
-1429 IQYVD
+1429 EKLTRTGIIFQKSIKGVIKNDKGHEYNEYLTYEITQEQADQLLEFAQNYDEKYNVVTNNCTTFVVD
-1434 VNGRDPITP
+1434 ALKSIGINVPTTEKTWTLPDNIEEMIGCNEFIIRLLGGY
-1443 QDIQK
+1443 DIQDY
-1448 GFWES
+1448 S
-1453 VLNAADRV
+1453 PADAAAD
-1461 VDDFSYQ
+1461 
-1468 MDCIENDIKD
+1468 I
-1478 AVNEG
+1478 
-1483 YQMVKDGV
+1483 
-1491 QTGLDFLGDM
+1491 
-1501 VDSGM
+1501 
-1506 QMAEN
+1506 AEY
-1511 GMKAVG
+1511 KA
-1517 DGIQTAV
+1517 
-1524 NRAKVGWND
+1524 NC
-1533 IIDNTIDEIKSYSE
+1533 
-1547 TIEQTTGIK
+1547 
-1556 TMGFSPYSGRT
+1556 
-1567 EMGISVGYGTSFVFD
+1567 
-1582 SMGNLAWQVNANVGG
+1582 
-1597 GFFGAGAGKSFM
+1597 
-1609 VTNAPSYKDLEGWGG
+1609 DL
-1624 VIGGSITCKYFNMA
+1624 N
-1638 YDQIFMSEYTGAS
+1638 
-1651 FYGKIGEYPLNI
+1651 
-1663 SMHGEASYTFTIIHI
+1663 
-1678 NIYKLLDIL
+1678 
-1687 KFKDVGTCS
+1687 

>member
-1 MNKSYLVTG
+1 MSSTWFEILSAAPHGFCGLV
-10 AKLRCMWGSKPG
+10 
-22 TLVISEGH
+22 H
-30 NVIAGGRPKANCSD
+30 
-44 SRKGENIPEFGIC
+44 
-57 GISSCGRT
+57 
-65 CRECM
+65 
-70 SLADKWINTSGSSWK
+70 
-85 LEKLNGDTALTMD
+85 
-98 SILLCRKG
+98 
-106 GIIVPE
+106 
-112 TSGQG
+112 
-117 DVRKID
+117 
-123 WKQLMARYPI
+123 
-133 LGFAAMLGKM
+133 
-143 GCSVFGFDPINLNT
+143 
-157 GNFIYEKEDLVI
+157 
-169 HGITTLSFHIT
+169 
-180 YNSMEEYSGGSLGE
+180 
-194 GWHHNYEISVDDKGD
+194 
-209 GMLDLHLGDGRV
+209 
-221 VSYRRSIG
+221 
-229 NLYTP
+229 
-234 LLKGI
+234 
-239 GLIKQEPDGYHYAA
+239 
-253 GKDMEYTF
+253 
-261 DKQGRLLTR
+261 
-270 KDRNG
+270 
-275 NTDRFVYNS
+275 
-284 SGQLCEARG
+284 
-293 ANGGILYYR
+293 
-302 YNKEGNLYH
+302 
-311 VSDHTGREV
+311 
-320 CLRYSYRVL
+320 
-329 QQYINPSGQ
+329 
-338 TYTYQYNENL
+338 
-348 RLESVT
+348 
-354 TPRGI
+354 
-359 EGVRNVYDGA
+359 
-369 NRVISQTLPDGGTAE
+369 
-384 FLYDDEGKRT
+384 
-394 YARDQNGYITSYE
+394 
-407 SDDKFRNIRT
+407 
-417 LYKDG
+417 
-422 EERYAYN
+422 
-429 DNDQRTLYVDKN
+429 
-441 GNKTQYSYDEQGNLI
+441 
-456 KIQDALGI
+456 
-464 VKNFTYNTEGKLL
+464 
-477 TASIEGDQ
+477 
-485 LLENIYDKDGHLIR
+485 
-499 TTDALGRSRKTVY
+499 
-512 DDKGLPVQIILPDGS
+512 
-527 SIELTHDERGN
+527 
-538 ISSIT
+538 
-543 NAGQSAILYE
+543 
-553 YDALNRVIQVTDSEG
+553 
-568 NQVSYQYDERDH
+568 
-580 LLSETN
+580 
-586 PEGAVR
+586 
-592 SYVYDASGR
+592 
-601 PVKTTDFDGGVML
+601 
-614 TAYNVVGKPEK
+614 
-625 ITDKEGSETKISY
+625 
-638 DPAGN
+638 

-648 SPSGTVSVYQYD
+648 SPSGTVSAYQYD

-666 QAKQTAPQ
+666 QAKQTAPH

-715 NRVTAVTSPAGGR
+715 NRVTAVISPVGGR

-854 EKSYTYDAI
+854 EKSYTYDAM
-863 GNVTSVTD
+863 GNVTSATD

-941 GGEEHFC
+941 GGEEHFR

-955 IEKTDREGLVTA
+955 TEKTDREGLVTA

-997 AKVKDWLGETRIERS
+997 AKVKDWLGETKIERD
-1012 RQGNPVSI
+1012 RCGNPVSI

-1045 GTKISWKYDS
+1045 GTKISWNYDS
-1055 LLRPVQMDR
+1055 LLRPVQMNR
-1064 TATGRDQ
+1064 TAAGRDP

-1286 KPYHNLLELHK
+1286 KPYHNLLERHK

-1345 YDEFGADLYDPE
+1345 YDEFGTDLYDPE
-1357 KNPCAGRQYS
+1357 KKPGAGRQYS

-1374 FGFTGYRY
+1374 FGFIGYRY

-1418 LNRYGYCWGNP
+1418 LNRYGYCWNNPLIFFDLNGQSPKKAKKETDDDDDDDWLNPPATPDPPAENPTVTFCVDAPDPGTRNAIYDRDVGHTFLTVDYGNGDVYSFGFYP
-1429 IQYVD
+1429 EKLTRTGIIFQKSIKGVIKNDKGHEYNEYLTYEITQEQADQLLEFAQNYDEKYNVVTNNCTTFVVD
-1434 VNGRDPITP
+1434 ALKSIGINVPTTEKTWTLPDNIEEMIGCNEFIIRLLGGY
-1443 QDIQK
+1443 DIQ
-1448 GFWES
+1448 GYS
-1453 VLNAADRV
+1453 PADAAAD
-1461 VDDFSYQ
+1461 
-1468 MDCIENDIKD
+1468 I
-1478 AVNEG
+1478 
-1483 YQMVKDGV
+1483 
-1491 QTGLDFLGDM
+1491 
-1501 VDSGM
+1501 
-1506 QMAEN
+1506 AEY
-1511 GMKAVG
+1511 KA
-1517 DGIQTAV
+1517 
-1524 NRAKVGWND
+1524 NC
-1533 IIDNTIDEIKSYSE
+1533 
-1547 TIEQTTGIK
+1547 
-1556 TMGFSPYSGRT
+1556 
-1567 EMGISVGYGTSFVFD
+1567 
-1582 SMGNLAWQVNANVGG
+1582 
-1597 GFFGAGAGKSFM
+1597 
-1609 VTNAPSYKDLEGWGG
+1609 DL
-1624 VIGGSITCKYFNMA
+1624 N
-1638 YDQIFMSEYTGAS
+1638 
-1651 FYGKIGEYPLNI
+1651 
-1663 SMHGEASYTFTIIHI
+1663 
-1678 NIYKLLDIL
+1678 
-1687 KFKDVGTCS
+1687 